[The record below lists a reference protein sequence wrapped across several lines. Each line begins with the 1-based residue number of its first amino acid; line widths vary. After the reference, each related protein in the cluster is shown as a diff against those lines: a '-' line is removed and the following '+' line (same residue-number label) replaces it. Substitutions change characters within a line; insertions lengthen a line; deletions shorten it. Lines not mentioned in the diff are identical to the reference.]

1 MPSSYRHCARDGD
14 GDGQRDLF
22 ESLPDVFASVANYFI
37 EHQWQPG
44 QPVVVRAQA
53 QAGALVPAQASYEP
67 AFSLAELAKAG
78 FRPVTAV
85 GEDLPA
91 SLIVLDGVDG
101 PEYWLG
107 FRNFYAITSSNR
119 PPTSAMAWYQQIGKP
134 SGRGRVW
141 QTL

>member
-91 SLIVLDGVDG
+91 SLIVLDGVDRS
-101 PEYWLG
+101 EEHTSELQSLMRISYAV
-107 FRNFYAITSSNR
+107 FCFKKKNNFFFFSFLSISLFLT
-119 PPTSAMAWYQQIGKP
+119 
-134 SGRGRVW
+134 
-141 QTL
+141 